1 MFAADRPLPPER
13 EKMDFNTLPNFNLNP
28 SVLQQNRWSGLGG
41 DHRDHKVQP
50 FYPKNREKEIRS
62 FLGLQRQVPSQ
73 ARPQE
78 PGVEGPQGRAGVL
91 EEREI
96 DFESG
101 FWRSVR

>member
-1 MFAADRPLPPER
+1 MKGGGGHPPA
-13 EKMDFNTLPNFNLNP
+13 
-28 SVLQQNRWSGLGG
+28 SVHAWSGGKEGERAENGQWGEPQCVRLGG
-41 DHRDHKVQP
+41 SRCGEEG
-50 FYPKNREKEIRS
+50 PKNREKEIRS